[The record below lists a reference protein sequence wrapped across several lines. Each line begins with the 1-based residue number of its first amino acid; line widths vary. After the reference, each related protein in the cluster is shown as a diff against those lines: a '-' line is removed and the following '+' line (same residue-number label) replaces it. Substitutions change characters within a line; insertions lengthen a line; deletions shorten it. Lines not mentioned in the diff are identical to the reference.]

1 MKSWMLFSMLIPL
14 VMSTGCA
21 ANAARLVART
31 GSADSGI
38 VVQGEG
44 EAQAAPDL
52 AVLRVGVEAHRPTM
66 AEARE
71 ASASAQTRILDAV
84 RALGV
89 AAADVQTEQLTLAP
103 DYEYGEAGR
112 RLRGY
117 VATNVV
123 SVRIR
128 DVARAGEIVDATVG
142 AAGDDARVDGVA
154 FEIEDGTALRAEA
167 RRRAVADARAKAEQL
182 AAELGG
188 RVGDPI
194 FVEETAVNPPGPMMM
209 RLAADASTP
218 IAAGELTMNVSVRV
232 RWTLSR

>member
-1 MKSWMLFSMLIPL
+1 MKSWMMFSMLVAL
-14 VMSTGCA
+14 VASTGCA
-21 ANAARLVART
+21 ANAARLVARNGT
-31 GSADSGI
+31 ADSGI

-52 AVLRVGVEAHRPTM
+52 AIVRVGVEAHRPTM
-66 AEARE
+66 AEART
-71 ASASAQTRILDAV
+71 ASATAQSRILDAV

-89 AAADVQTEQLTLAP
+89 AAADVRTEQLTLSP
-103 DYEYGEAGR
+103 DYEYNEGGR

-128 DVARAGEIVDATVG
+128 DVARAGEVVDATVE
-142 AAGDDARVDGVA
+142 AAGDDARVDGVS

-182 AAELGG
+182 AAELGA

-194 FVEETAVNPPGPMMM
+194 FIEETTVSPPGPMMM
-209 RLAADASTP
+209 RMAADASTP
-218 IAAGELTMNVSVRV
+218 IAAGSMTMNVGVRV
-232 RWTLSR
+232 RWTLAR